1 MGRACSAGRAAAE
14 LTHARAVGCAVA
26 YDAAVEERT
35 ACAQLKRRFE
45 AAGFHI
51 EENQLFDEDG
61 VRFEIDGFDAGRRV
75 GYEYVTK
82 EAGDGWDVDGD
93 VIAHLA
99 ERRKR
104 GELHV
109 LIVDEADAPDAAT
122 LDTAIDEFL
131 QTLPEAPKPV
141 AQAKPVEHKPAKP
154 PPTPKAAK
162 KKQRKSK

>member
-1 MGRACSAGRAAAE
+1 MRAFAPA
-14 LTHARAVGCAVA
+14 LA
-26 YDAAVEERT
+26 YDAAVEERS

-51 EENQLFDEDG
+51 EENQTFDEDG
-61 VRFEIDGFDAGRRV
+61 VWFEIDGFDAARRV

-93 VIAHLA
+93 VIAQLA

-109 LIVDEADAPDAAT
+109 LVVDEADAPDAAS
-122 LDTAIDEFL
+122 LDRAIDAFL
-131 QTLPEAPKPV
+131 GELPARATAPAAAPP
-141 AQAKPVEHKPAKP
+141 AAAAAATGAAKP

-162 KKQRKSK
+162 KKSARKPK